1 MSLSIKYVPISV
13 TKLET
18 AILFFKEQLGFEQTE
33 PATLFQSE
41 RQLIVKSPTGDTSF
55 LLLENNH
62 AQSPSKIVLK
72 TDDCIKDYH
81 TLKAKGVTFQ
91 TQPNYLDEGLSA
103 CFSDPFGNQYILLE
117 ERSYVED

>member
-18 AILFFKEQLGFEQTE
+18 AVAFFKEKLGLEQTE
-33 PATLFQSE
+33 AATLFQSKK
-41 RQLIVKSPTGDTSF
+41 QLIVKSLSGDTSF
-55 LLLENNH
+55 LLVESS
-62 AQSPSKIVLK
+62 QQTPGKIVLK

-81 TLKAKGVTFQ
+81 LLRERGVVFQ
-91 TQPNYLDEGLSA
+91 SQPNYLDEGLSA
-103 CFSDPFGNQYILLE
+103 SFCDPFGNQYILLE